1 MTEFYNADVFDL
13 DLMISNIGE
22 AERDASERMRNIMW
36 AMLAPNSKK
45 QIKPEEIVR
54 FSWEHQED
62 GSQLTTKEQ
71 FDEMCK
77 KFKLNQL

>member
-13 DLMISNIGE
+13 DLMISNIDE
-22 AERDASERMRNIMW
+22 VERDASERMRNIMW
-36 AMLAPNSKK
+36 AVLAPNSKN
-45 QIKPEEIVR
+45 QIKPEEVIH
-54 FSWEHQED
+54 FSWDHQED
-62 GSQLTTKEQ
+62 SSQLTTKEQ